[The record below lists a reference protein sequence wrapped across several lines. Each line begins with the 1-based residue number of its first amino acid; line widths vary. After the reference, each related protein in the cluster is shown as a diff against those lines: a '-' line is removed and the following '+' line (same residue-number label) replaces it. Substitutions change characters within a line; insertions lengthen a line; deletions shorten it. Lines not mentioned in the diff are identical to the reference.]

1 MYFRSWDSV
10 YSFTPASA
18 NEKQLAA
25 DSNIKIYALLLY
37 SYEHMP
43 HEYNCAGVC
52 FAFGIAFI
60 MCMYFSVRCVFACV
74 STQVIFACGIE
85 CLPHVAWPCCLSGHY
100 RICSWIVSTQGF
112 LSLQLTQKI
121 FAVSDCLSGLP
132 NSPAAVLLLN
142 PACVIHHMLSWAVK
156 GNHDKCCF
164 SLHETTMLASHFKP
178 PLSSCALH
186 LQNLFCGHAAP

>member
-60 MCMYFSVRCVFACV
+60 MCMYFSVRCVCMCQHTSDFCMWDRMFT
-74 STQVIFACGIE
+74 SCGLALLFVWA
-85 CLPHVAWPCCLSGHY
+85 LPHLLLDRLHS
-100 RICSWIVSTQGF
+100 RI